1 MAMRG
6 RKGFSLLIVLIIAMV
21 GLAIAGATLQ
31 ITVGGSGNS
40 RVSSAKDAKYNL
52 LQDGIERGKAAIN
65 KIMDNDDDPPRY
77 FTGESEPNVAITRVD
92 QLLIKVDNPSIP
104 IKGGVVVD
112 ETLNRQRLGRL
123 GIMGDS
129 ARLKVKIYD
138 MQYSAKNVAGMS
150 KEELKLIPPSMTVD
164 ASLGETVADGTA
176 SDLEDIPIPVA
187 APAKNVGTYLI
198 RASLEIGGTE
208 TVMDSVVIQANKK

>member
-1 MAMRG
+1 MAMWG
-6 RKGFSLLIVLIIAMV
+6 KKGFSLLIVLIIVMV
-21 GLAIAGATLQ
+21 GLAIVGAAIQ
-31 ITVGGSGNS
+31 IMVGGSGSS

-77 FTGESEPNVAITRVD
+77 FTGESEPDVAITRVD

-112 ETLNRQRLGRL
+112 ETLDRQRLGRL

-150 KEELKLIPPSMTVD
+150 KEELNLIPPSMTVD
-164 ASLGETVADGTA
+164 ASLKGSVSDGSA
-176 SDLEDIPIPVA
+176 FDLEDIPAQVD

-208 TVMDSVVIQANKK
+208 TVMDSVIIQANRR